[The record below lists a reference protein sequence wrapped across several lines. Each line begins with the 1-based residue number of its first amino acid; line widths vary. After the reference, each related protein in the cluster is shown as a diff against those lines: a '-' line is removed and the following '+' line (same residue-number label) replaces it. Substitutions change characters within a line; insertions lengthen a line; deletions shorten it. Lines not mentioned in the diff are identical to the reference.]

1 MSPLAIL
8 AGQISYSEVLL
19 LQLLLLLF
27 TYFSKYMKQAEEI
40 LL

>member
-8 AGQISYSEVLL
+8 AGQNSYFEVLL